1 MHHGSTHSSHLST
14 WIWVPVPSPGRNPPV
29 AVAGARSW
37 YKGGSSKVGKAQM
50 QSSSTPALEAPSKPS
65 PLFALLFARGCA
77 GGPAEQGPL
86 ALQRTPVAIEADR
99 KMAELMSVQVP
110 YHQVSKIRIRHSR
123 PQNVTNGEKMAMH
136 YPSSEGSSAFLQPSQ
151 GRVPTCEA
159 SSTLLQP
166 GELCILFVLEGT
178 HCSNCDTSGRFVSM
192 HQSSQGCP

>member
-1 MHHGSTHSSHLST
+1 MAAPTAPTSAHGFGSQFHPQGEIHL
-14 WIWVPVPSPGRNPPV
+14 WLWQVQGAGIRGGAVRWERHRCRAAAPRLCKRPANPLPSLLYSLQG
-29 AVAGARSW
+29 AVRA
-37 YKGGSSKVGKAQM
+37 
-50 QSSSTPALEAPSKPS
+50 
-65 PLFALLFARGCA
+65 
-77 GGPAEQGPL
+77 L

-123 PQNVTNGEKMAMH
+123 PQNVTNGEKMTMH